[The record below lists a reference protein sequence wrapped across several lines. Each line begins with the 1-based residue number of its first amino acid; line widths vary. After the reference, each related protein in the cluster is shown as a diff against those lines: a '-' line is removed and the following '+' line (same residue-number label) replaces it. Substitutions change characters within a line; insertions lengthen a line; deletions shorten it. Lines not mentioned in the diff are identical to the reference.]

1 MTLKTGRTAI
11 YGSLLGKQRFGPALD
26 DWDDEPRQDAGK
38 VSLREVLKPRK
49 TVIDYLYD
57 FGDSWEHR
65 LSVSKVRLAEAGI
78 QYPRYAGRENN
89 APPEDCGGL
98 PGFYNTLDALA
109 DKKHPDHAEAKEWF
123 GTYDPGKVDEL
134 RIKRALEKFTPRR
147 KAAAKPPRGHWQLS
161 R

>member
-1 MTLKTGRTAI
+1 MNWQNCHLWEFTI
-11 YGSLLGKQRFGPALD
+11 GKQRFGPALD
-26 DWDDEPRQDAGK
+26 DDWDDEARQDAGK

-65 LSVSKVRLAEAGI
+65 LSVSKVRPAEAGI
-78 QYPRYAGRENN
+78 QYPRYTGGENN

-109 DKKHPDHAEAKEWF
+109 DKKHPIMLRPRNGSGHTIRAKWMSC
-123 GTYDPGKVDEL
+123 G
-134 RIKRALEKFTPRR
+134 
-147 KAAAKPPRGHWQLS
+147 
-161 R
+161 